1 MDELNMPE
9 AVEGVSEDIE
19 IRRSTLQVEQ
29 KRIFLNL
36 RENSRGR
43 YLRIVEV
50 TGNNRSTII
59 VPSSGLQQFRTLL
72 DEFIDSDVAVAQGQQ
87 AMLPGSGGGAP
98 DVKKKKRRNKKS
110 GGGGGGL
117 DGAGGGLQNGGTEGG
132 ESIGFRVFVGNLA
145 WSTQSQALRE
155 HFMQCGEIVRADV
168 FTERSGRS
176 RGCGIVEF
184 ATEEESRSAME
195 TMSDTVLDGRPIFVR
210 EDRH

>member
-1 MDELNMPE
+1 MPE
-9 AVEGVSEDIE
+9 AGEGVSEDIE

-43 YLRIVEV
+43 YLRIVEL

-59 VPSSGLQQFRTLL
+59 VPSSGLLQFRSLL
-72 DEFIDSDVAVAQGQQ
+72 DEFIDDGALAPGQQ
-87 AMLPGSGGGAP
+87 MLSGTGVGAG
-98 DVKKKKRRNKKS
+98 DGKKKKRRNKKS
-110 GGGGGGL
+110 GGGAL
-117 DGAGGGLQNGGTEGG
+117 DGGAGSLQNGGEGG
-132 ESIGFRVFVGNLA
+132 EGAGFRVFVGNLA
-145 WSTQSQALRE
+145 WVTQSPALRE
-155 HFMQCGEIVRADV
+155 HFLQCGEILRAEV

-184 ATEEESRSAME
+184 ASDEQAQGAMAS
-195 TMSDTVLDGRPIFVR
+195 MSDTVLDGRPIFVR